1 MAWRRKLGVAAQE
14 LGRQNE
20 LRVLDCCIR
29 DLGYKARL
37 STEQEDGKGI
47 DIVIETKEYGKVFLQ
62 VKTSSSRAKEF
73 RKDPRYDKYLI
84 EPVWAARDLKRLT
97 SIIKNAVIRVKAR
110 IDEKRN
116 KV

>member
-1 MAWRRKLGVAAQE
+1 MGWRQHLGVAAQE

-29 DLGYKARL
+29 NLGYKARL
-37 STEQEDGKGI
+37 STLKEDSKGI
-47 DIVIETKEYGKVFLQ
+47 DIVISTKEHGKVFLQ
-62 VKTSSSRAKEF
+62 VKTSSKRAKEF

-84 EPVWAARDLKRLT
+84 EPVWAARDLPRLT
-97 SIIKNAVIRVKAR
+97 SIIENAIIRVKAR